1 MNGKSL
7 HMITYP
13 LMVIGALNWGLVGAF
28 DINLVNMLVG
38 GYPMIEKVLYIAV
51 GLSGLYDFLNHKMT
65 CKLCSTSKK

>member
-28 DINLVNMLVG
+28 DINVVNMLVG
-38 GYPMIEKVLYIAV
+38 GYPTVETLVYVAV
-51 GLSGLYDFLNHKMT
+51 GLSALYDLQY
-65 CKLCSTSKK
+65 SP